1 MTKFESQQVKGL
13 AILMMLWYHLFD
25 QADYLTL
32 YTDIC
37 ISGNTLSYFFARC
50 CNPVYIFLVVSGY
63 GLYVSF
69 KSGGSVKRRLV
80 KNAKLYAK
88 YAIIVTFF
96 AIIGCICGI
105 EKFGSISTYL
115 KNITLYDTSY
125 IVVYWFLFP
134 YIIISICSKY
144 ILRVFERWP
153 YLSLIVSALIYF
165 TVSYCYSK
173 YGAYIWNNH
182 ILDNLLHT
190 IYLVFPFL
198 IGACLA
204 KFDVFGLI
212 KIKLS
217 TSNDGLKSLGK
228 HIYWGG
234 HFYKVVL
241 LLSILCLSILRM
253 QTSSYAAN
261 IFYEPLLVILFVL
274 IPKHKATSVF
284 LNFFGENS
292 TNLWFIHGWFCYVFF
307 REELYNLKYAIII
320 YLALIGMS
328 LLVSCFFD
336 LLFKSLKLNN

>member
-1 MTKFESQQVKGL
+1 
-13 AILMMLWYHLFD
+13 MMLWYHLFD

-37 ISGNTLSYFFARC
+37 ISGNTLSYFIARC

-88 YAIIVTFF
+88 YAIIVTVF

-105 EKFGSISTYL
+105 EKFSSISTYL

-125 IVVYWFLFP
+125 IVVYWFLLP

-144 ILRVFERWP
+144 ILRVFERVP
-153 YLSLIVSALIYF
+153 YLSLIASALIYF

-173 YGAYIWNNH
+173 YGAFIWNNH

-198 IGACLA
+198 IGAYLA

-212 KIKLS
+212 KRKLS
-217 TSNDGLKSLGK
+217 TSNDGLKSIAK
-228 HIYWGG
+228 HLYWGG

-261 IFYEPLLVILFVL
+261 IFYEPVFVILFVL
-274 IPKHKATSVF
+274 VPKQKATSALF
-284 LNFFGENS
+284 NFFGENS
-292 TNLWFIHGWFCYVFF
+292 TNLWFIHGWLCYVFF
-307 REELYNLKYAIII
+307 RDELYNLKYAIII

-328 LLVSCFFD
+328 LLVSWLFD